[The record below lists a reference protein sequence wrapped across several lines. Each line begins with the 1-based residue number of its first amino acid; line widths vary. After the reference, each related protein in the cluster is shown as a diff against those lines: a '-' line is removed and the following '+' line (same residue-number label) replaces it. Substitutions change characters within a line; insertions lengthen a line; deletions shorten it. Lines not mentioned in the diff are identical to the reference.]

1 MRLPKDY
8 ILGFVVIVL
17 VSGSLVLAILD
28 PSTRATFT
36 DLTKIAVGTY
46 IGLQIPSPNQKG

>member
-8 ILGFVVIVL
+8 ILGLVVIVL
-17 VSGSLVLAILD
+17 VSGSLVLAIID
-28 PSTRATFT
+28 SSTRDTFA

-46 IGLQIPSPNQKG
+46 IGLQIPSPGQKG